1 MFRNLAATFAAQIS
15 LGFLLLLLL
24 GGGGLYAYLRY
35 EILSSAK
42 NNIESISQNIQK
54 SGILYSVGQSFYL
67 QSPNKAQNE
76 LIFVEILNI
85 DSIRQ
90 NNLPL
95 DSMKNPTFIE
105 SENIEFDKAK
115 NTKINPRK
123 YLEYFAPYGADK
135 ILHIAINMQKEQ
147 EFLNKVLKGLC
158 FIFVFSLVM
167 ILGFG
172 LAFFG
177 VLYRPVLLLSKALAE
192 LKESNLEPI
201 PLKKM
206 PLEFSVLISSI
217 NALLARTKAHFDA
230 QKQLFIGIAH
240 ELKTPLAVLK
250 TKAEVV
256 LLKERSNAEYCE
268 ALRENIKSVN
278 ELNALIKT
286 LLNLGRLESAQFE
299 KNERFDLQKLLQ
311 KQAENFKILAQK
323 ENIIFSYKIPQT
335 PIFIE
340 SKESLL
346 SLIVQNFLQ
355 NAFKFAKDEVRL
367 VCEFSAPSSKDSIE
381 SNLKTSA
388 KNDFK
393 NIFGVFKIVVLD
405 NGEGIASEI
414 NDIYAPF
421 ARAGNKSGAGLG
433 LFLAK
438 SAALALGG
446 QISLKNRDDKKGAKA
461 EFSFNILSQMP
472 I

>member
-54 SGILYSVGQSFYL
+54 SGILYSAGQSFYL
-67 QSPNKAQNE
+67 QSLNKAQNE

-85 DSIRQ
+85 DSIKQ
-90 NNLPL
+90 NKLLL
-95 DSMKNPTFIE
+95 DSMKNPIFIE
-105 SENIEFDKAK
+105 SK

-268 ALRENIKSVN
+268 ALKENIKSVN

-340 SKESLL
+340 SKEALL

-438 SAALALGG
+438 SAALALNG